1 MSNLDTFHSQ
11 QFSNEEKSSASN
23 KTISTPISTGCFF
36 NSAAISNK
44 TPTPLAPSFAPKI
57 GLSLSTSSLSLLLLL
72 FAIYIICF
80 YFYLNLG
87 TEQTIMET
95 LYTIFAINIKEKK
108 LSTPIINV

>member
-23 KTISTPISTGCFF
+23 KICCSFF
-36 NSAAISNK
+36 QIFQR
-44 TPTPLAPSFAPKI
+44 LRFGQKI
-57 GLSLSTSSLSLLLLL
+57 LIILSLLLLL